1 MANKFQSVK
10 VFYDVL
16 PDRQKLFRFFEK
28 IALDLLDQYDFREI
42 GLPLVEPTGLFV
54 DSVGSFTDI
63 VEKEMYS
70 WKDSLNNDQLT
81 LRPEGTAGCV
91 RAVIQNN
98 LTYNGSAKLFYRGAM
113 FRHENVQKGR
123 QRQFHQ
129 LGVETFG
136 VAAPAADAEQIIFLD
151 RLWKKLKLKNVSLII
166 NSIGDAAD
174 REIYRSKLIEY
185 FEKNINTLDDDA
197 KRRYKSNPMRV
208 LDSKNKDMQE
218 MLNNAPKLS
227 EYLSSEAREHF
238 NELQELLSKN
248 NINFEVSNRLVRG
261 LDYYNRTVFE
271 WITNEL
277 GSQGAIAGGG
287 RYDYLVESLGGNPT
301 FACGFAIGI
310 ERIVLLLEE
319 SGQLTTFSPDIY
331 IVNNGVGAQA
341 FAITVAEKLREETYR
356 VSVNL
361 EETSFKSQFKKAD
374 KSGAEICLVIG
385 EEEVEKNIIQIKLI
399 REKGD
404 QFSIDYSELTKNIK
418 KILN

>member
-1 MANKFQSVK
+1 MANKFQSIK
-10 VFYDVL
+10 GFYDVL

-28 IALDLLDQYDFREI
+28 IALDLLEQYDFREI
-42 GLPLVEPTGLFV
+42 GLPLVEPTSLFV

-70 WKDSLNNDQLT
+70 WKDALNDDELT

-185 FEKNINTLDDDA
+185 FEKNINILDDDA

-227 EYLSSEAREHF
+227 DYLSSEARKHF

-248 NINFEVSNRLVRG
+248 NINFEVNNRLVRG

-277 GSQGAIAGGG
+277 GSQGTIAGGG

-319 SGQLTTFSPDIY
+319 SDELTTFFPDIY
-331 IVNNGVGAQA
+331 IVNSGVGAQA
-341 FAITVAEKLREETYR
+341 FALTVAEKLRDEAYR

-404 QFSIDYSELTKNIK
+404 QFSTDYSELTKNIK